1 MQQATRLIYPFE
13 TKLVV
18 FKRFLLCVAAG
29 GSPLRTCADAAGS
42 CAGVP
47 RPWRDFLRRGNGQAA
62 EADFSFAATLPC
74 PSVLRLA

>member
-29 GSPLRTCADAAGS
+29 GSRLRTCADAAGS

-47 RPWRDFLRRGNGQAA
+47 KTV
-62 EADFSFAATLPC
+62 E
-74 PSVLRLA
+74 